1 MMEANAHP
9 RRRLAF
15 LALVLAV
22 CVAASSLHAAEVD
35 SLPPAGVGATAETV
49 TIKGITYHALKLKSV
64 SRTGIVL
71 QHGGGLLSVVWG
83 DLPEKW
89 RHALASQIPRD
100 TPPVPTATPKPVVV
114 RKGAPPPA
122 ATPLPAPG
130 ADGKG
135 PVIRS
140 LFAAFGRKPALNTS
154 VDLRPALRD
163 FGMWIKNQGPQPSC
177 SVYAILGAVEYQYAQ
192 KIGKPVRFD
201 PQELLIATE
210 AVTRRRRFADA
221 ADPAADAGFT
231 LPEVVDAIRKHGLR
245 VSENYLQETLRRDP
259 EAAAATLPTP
269 RVILHYLPEAER
281 PVALL
286 NLVHALNA
294 GLPVPIGIRFPSLRA
309 AKSGYLDTQQASP
322 EGGHAVTLVGYEC
335 PDGRV
340 ESLVFLFRNSWGVQ
354 WGAGGYGRATAAYL
368 RDNLVCA
375 VVLEV
380 E

>member
-1 MMEANAHP
+1 MEPIAHP
-9 RRRLAF
+9 RRRLALLS
-15 LALVLAV
+15 LAIACLT
-22 CVAASSLHAAEVD
+22 AAPLLPAAETD
-35 SLPPAGVGATAETV
+35 SPPPAGVGASAETV
-49 TIKGITYHALKLKSV
+49 TIKGITYHALKLRSV
-64 SRTGIVL
+64 SRTGLVL
-71 QHGGGLLSVVWG
+71 QHSGGLLSVPWG

-89 RHALASQIPRD
+89 RLALASQIPRD
-100 TPPVPTATPKPVVV
+100 VTPTPTVPPKAVVI
-114 RKGAPPPA
+114 RKASAKAA
-122 ATPLPAPG
+122 ATPAPAPAG
-130 ADGKG
+130 NEKSAAL
-135 PVIRS
+135 RALFSS
-140 LFAAFGRKPALNTS
+140 LGTKPAFNTS

-201 PQELLIATE
+201 PQGLLDATE
-210 AVTRRRRFADA
+210 AVTKRRRFADA

-245 VSENYLQETLRRDP
+245 VSEEYLQETLHRDP
-259 EAAAATLPTP
+259 EAAAATLPAP
-269 RVILHYLPEAER
+269 RVTLHFLPDTDR
-281 PVALL
+281 SVAML

-294 GLPVPIGIRFPSLRA
+294 GLPVPIGLRFPTQRA
-309 AKSGYLDTQQASP
+309 AKSGYLDTQPVSP

-335 PDGRV
+335 PDGKP

-354 WGAGGYGRATAAYL
+354 WGAGGYGRATAKFL

-380 E
+380 D